1 MTKRSER
8 SERLRVVNLV
18 HHHPRGG
25 WGKIWGPDVSRC
37 LLRRGDTI
45 VREVET
51 DTKLSIRQH
60 PRHTTPKDTKNCTH
74 PVRAPFSPVDRNSPI
89 RSSKII
95 VRTRLIV
102 KLISNTSN
110 FIRSDKLWSSNI
122 STSCEKS
129 LVEKKYK
136 RTFLR
141 FTYLA
146 ALLLKIAI
154 VYVAAVI
161 SGRVAENQLEIGARR
176 GERDLRITFPATILK
191 AHLAFLDWSVPI
203 AGVSHLC
210 KFRER
215 KEKKKGY
222 FTIFE
227 FEAGKIWSGIGRVM
241 IDFHRDRSVGRDRNR
256 RSELIFASGT
266 RDAWNSRKRWYSIA
280 FERANLRSELI
291 NIPFL
296 ESNFRLISVWARR
309 KKENISKKNDIYK
322 QSDTYKRLSN
332 VYLNEVI

>member
-60 PRHTTPKDTKNCTH
+60 PRHTTPKDTKNYTH

-110 FIRSDKLWSSNI
+110 FIRSDKL
-122 STSCEKS
+122 
-129 LVEKKYK
+129 
-136 RTFLR
+136 
-141 FTYLA
+141 
-146 ALLLKIAI
+146 
-154 VYVAAVI
+154 
-161 SGRVAENQLEIGARR
+161 
-176 GERDLRITFPATILK
+176 
-191 AHLAFLDWSVPI
+191 
-203 AGVSHLC
+203 
-210 KFRER
+210 
-215 KEKKKGY
+215 
-222 FTIFE
+222 
-227 FEAGKIWSGIGRVM
+227 
-241 IDFHRDRSVGRDRNR
+241 
-256 RSELIFASGT
+256 
-266 RDAWNSRKRWYSIA
+266 
-280 FERANLRSELI
+280 
-291 NIPFL
+291 
-296 ESNFRLISVWARR
+296 
-309 KKENISKKNDIYK
+309 
-322 QSDTYKRLSN
+322 
-332 VYLNEVI
+332 

>member
-215 KEKKKGY
+215 KEKKKDILPFSSSKREKFDRGSSAW
-222 FTIFE
+222 FP
-227 FEAGKIWSGIGRVM
+227 SGSIRRKGSKSTERINFRERNEGRVKFEETM
-241 IDFHRDRSVGRDRNR
+241 IFHCVR
-256 RSELIFASGT
+256 T
-266 RDAWNSRKRWYSIA
+266 RESSI
-280 FERANLRSELI
+280 RI
-291 NIPFL
+291 N
-296 ESNFRLISVWARR
+296 
-309 KKENISKKNDIYK
+309 
-322 QSDTYKRLSN
+322 
-332 VYLNEVI
+332 

>member
-60 PRHTTPKDTKNCTH
+60 LRHTTPKDTKNCTH

-89 RSSKII
+89 RSSKI
-95 VRTRLIV
+95 RTRLIV

-215 KEKKKGY
+215 KEKKKR
-222 FTIFE
+222 IFYH
-227 FEAGKIWSGIGRVM
+227 FRVRSGKNLIGDRAR
-241 IDFHRDRSVGRDRNR
+241 DFHRDRSVGRDRNR

-309 KKENISKKNDIYK
+309 KKENISKKNDITIFINRAIRTN
-322 QSDTYKRLSN
+322 D
-332 VYLNEVI
+332 YLTCTWTK

>member
-110 FIRSDKLWSSNI
+110 FIRSDKL
-122 STSCEKS
+122 
-129 LVEKKYK
+129 
-136 RTFLR
+136 
-141 FTYLA
+141 
-146 ALLLKIAI
+146 
-154 VYVAAVI
+154 
-161 SGRVAENQLEIGARR
+161 
-176 GERDLRITFPATILK
+176 
-191 AHLAFLDWSVPI
+191 
-203 AGVSHLC
+203 
-210 KFRER
+210 
-215 KEKKKGY
+215 
-222 FTIFE
+222 
-227 FEAGKIWSGIGRVM
+227 
-241 IDFHRDRSVGRDRNR
+241 
-256 RSELIFASGT
+256 
-266 RDAWNSRKRWYSIA
+266 
-280 FERANLRSELI
+280 
-291 NIPFL
+291 
-296 ESNFRLISVWARR
+296 
-309 KKENISKKNDIYK
+309 
-322 QSDTYKRLSN
+322 
-332 VYLNEVI
+332 

>member
-215 KEKKKGY
+215 KEKKKDILPFSSSKREKFDRGSGAW
-222 FTIFE
+222 FPSGSIRRKGSKSTERINFRERNEGRVKFEETTIFHCV
-227 FEAGKIWSGIGRVM
+227 R
-241 IDFHRDRSVGRDRNR
+241 
-256 RSELIFASGT
+256 T
-266 RDAWNSRKRWYSIA
+266 RESSI
-280 FERANLRSELI
+280 RI
-291 NIPFL
+291 N
-296 ESNFRLISVWARR
+296 
-309 KKENISKKNDIYK
+309 
-322 QSDTYKRLSN
+322 
-332 VYLNEVI
+332 

>member
-89 RSSKII
+89 RSSKI
-95 VRTRLIV
+95 RTRLIV

-215 KEKKKGY
+215 KEKKKR
-222 FTIFE
+222 IFYH
-227 FEAGKIWSGIGRVM
+227 FRVRSGKNLIGDRARDDRFPSRSIRRKGSKSTERINFRERNEGRVKFEETM
-241 IDFHRDRSVGRDRNR
+241 IFHCVR
-256 RSELIFASGT
+256 T
-266 RDAWNSRKRWYSIA
+266 RESSI
-280 FERANLRSELI
+280 RI
-291 NIPFL
+291 N
-296 ESNFRLISVWARR
+296 
-309 KKENISKKNDIYK
+309 
-322 QSDTYKRLSN
+322 
-332 VYLNEVI
+332 

>member
-102 KLISNTSN
+102 KLFLIPLILSDPTN
-110 FIRSDKLWSSNI
+110 FDHRIYRQVARKVWLRRNIKGRFYVSLTLPRSFS
-122 STSCEKS
+122 KS
-129 LVEKKYK
+129 
-136 RTFLR
+136 
-141 FTYLA
+141 
-146 ALLLKIAI
+146 
-154 VYVAAVI
+154 
-161 SGRVAENQLEIGARR
+161 
-176 GERDLRITFPATILK
+176 
-191 AHLAFLDWSVPI
+191 
-203 AGVSHLC
+203 
-210 KFRER
+210 
-215 KEKKKGY
+215 
-222 FTIFE
+222 
-227 FEAGKIWSGIGRVM
+227 
-241 IDFHRDRSVGRDRNR
+241 
-256 RSELIFASGT
+256 
-266 RDAWNSRKRWYSIA
+266 
-280 FERANLRSELI
+280 
-291 NIPFL
+291 
-296 ESNFRLISVWARR
+296 
-309 KKENISKKNDIYK
+309 
-322 QSDTYKRLSN
+322 QSFMSPP
-332 VYLNEVI
+332 